1 MRNSS
6 VSKDHKIRLLE
17 EFYNEFGREPR
28 WNEEYKGIKLGQFL
42 NNIRK
47 DNIKISENDR
57 KYLQNLGMRLV
68 TQNKQQLVYR
78 KVILLG
84 KFYGEFGRT
93 PKLQEEYKGIKLG
106 QFLNNI
112 RRGHTKISEDDREY
126 LQSLGIKLVIQNKQ
140 LKVHEKVLLLS
151 EFYERFGREPK
162 CNEEYKGI
170 KIGRFLS
177 DIRNGHTKISEDGRE
192 YLENLGMR
200 LVDKS
205 KQPPVHEKVLLL
217 SGFYEEFRREPRWN
231 EEYKDIKIG
240 QFLNNIRN
248 GHTKISEKDR
258 KYLEGLGMRLV
269 PKNKKILVREKV
281 LLLGEFYGKFG
292 REPRWNE
299 EYKGIKIGQFLNNI
313 RGENTKISENDKE
326 YLESLGM
333 RLAIQNKQI
342 LVHEKVLLLGEFYGK
357 FGREPRWNEEYK
369 DIKIGQF
376 LNNIRKGGTNLSEED
391 REYLE
396 GFGMRLFVKNRQ
408 LSVHEKVILLG
419 EFYSKFKRNPKSSEE
434 YKGEKLKGFL
444 GSIRKGTTKISET
457 DRKYLESLGIRL
469 VIQNKQALVHEKVLL
484 LGEFYS
490 EYVRKPKPSEEYKG
504 IKLGNFLNSICRGS
518 TRISEKDRNY
528 LESLG
533 MRLIIISMKELI
545 HEKILLLSE
554 FYAKF
559 GRVPKVTEEYNGI
572 MLGRFFQNVRRG
584 TTKISETDR
593 EYLESLGMR
602 LVVQNKQV
610 LVHEKVL
617 LLGEFYSEYG
627 RRPKPSE
634 EYKGIKLGN
643 FLYSIC
649 KGSTRISE
657 KDRKYLENLGIELVI
672 QNKQSQVHEK
682 VLLLS
687 KFYEKFG
694 RIPKLGEE
702 YEGIKLG
709 NFFNN
714 IHSGH
719 TKISEDDR
727 NYLESLGIR
736 LILKNK

>member
-1 MRNSS
+1 MRNSR

-17 EFYNEFGREPR
+17 EFYNEFGREPKAT
-28 WNEEYKGIKLGQFL
+28 EEYKGIKLGQFFHC
-42 NNIRK
+42 IRK
-47 DNIKISENDR
+47 GNTSISESDR
-57 KYLQNLGMRLV
+57 
-68 TQNKQQLVYR
+68 
-78 KVILLG
+78 
-84 KFYGEFGRT
+84 
-93 PKLQEEYKGIKLG
+93 
-106 QFLNNI
+106 
-112 RRGHTKISEDDREY
+112 
-126 LQSLGIKLVIQNKQ
+126 
-140 LKVHEKVLLLS
+140 
-151 EFYERFGREPK
+151 
-162 CNEEYKGI
+162 
-170 KIGRFLS
+170 
-177 DIRNGHTKISEDGRE
+177 
-192 YLENLGMR
+192 
-200 LVDKS
+200 
-205 KQPPVHEKVLLL
+205 
-217 SGFYEEFRREPRWN
+217 
-231 EEYKDIKIG
+231 
-240 QFLNNIRN
+240 
-248 GHTKISEKDR
+248 
-258 KYLEGLGMRLV
+258 
-269 PKNKKILVREKV
+269 
-281 LLLGEFYGKFG
+281 
-292 REPRWNE
+292 
-299 EYKGIKIGQFLNNI
+299 
-313 RGENTKISENDKE
+313 E

-333 RLAIQNKQI
+333 RLVSKNRQL
-342 LVHEKVLLLGEFYGK
+342 LVHEKVILLGEFYNE
-357 FGREPRWNEEYK
+357 FGREPKAREKYK
-369 DIKIGQF
+369 DIKLGQF
-376 LNNIRKGGTNLSEED
+376 LHSIRRGNTSISEVD

-396 GFGMRLFVKNRQ
+396 GFEMRLFVKNRQ

-434 YKGEKLKGFL
+434 YKGAKLKGFL

-554 FYAKF
+554 FYANF

-593 EYLESLGMR
+593 EYLESLGIS

-634 EYKGIKLGN
+634 EYKEIKLGN

>member
-299 EYKGIKIGQFLNNI
+299 EYK
-313 RGENTKISENDKE
+313 
-326 YLESLGM
+326 
-333 RLAIQNKQI
+333 
-342 LVHEKVLLLGEFYGK
+342 
-357 FGREPRWNEEYK
+357 

-593 EYLESLGMR
+593 EYLESLGIR

>member
-1 MRNSS
+1 
-6 VSKDHKIRLLE
+6 
-17 EFYNEFGREPR
+17 
-28 WNEEYKGIKLGQFL
+28 
-42 NNIRK
+42 
-47 DNIKISENDR
+47 
-57 KYLQNLGMRLV
+57 MRLV

-217 SGFYEEFRREPRWN
+217 SGFYEEFR
-231 EEYKDIKIG
+231 
-240 QFLNNIRN
+240 
-248 GHTKISEKDR
+248 
-258 KYLEGLGMRLV
+258 
-269 PKNKKILVREKV
+269 
-281 LLLGEFYGKFG
+281 
-292 REPRWNE
+292 
-299 EYKGIKIGQFLNNI
+299 
-313 RGENTKISENDKE
+313 
-326 YLESLGM
+326 
-333 RLAIQNKQI
+333 
-342 LVHEKVLLLGEFYGK
+342 
-357 FGREPRWNEEYK
+357 REPRWNEEYK

-593 EYLESLGMR
+593 EYLESLGIR